1 MEDYEILD
9 VEDII
14 ELHDMLIRDFGGM
27 SGIFPDTE
35 AKVDAILNNMFGEYF
50 GRNPYIGL
58 FNKAAYLLYSLTK
71 NHCFPDGNKRIAFN
85 SCEIFL
91 YINGYELDTERIDF
105 AKFVEDIAA
114 SKHSTK
120 NINSYILSIG
130 KILKDNSIYLYDNYE
145 E

>member
-35 AKVDAILNNMFGEYF
+35 
-50 GRNPYIGL
+50 
-58 FNKAAYLLYSLTK
+58 
-71 NHCFPDGNKRIAFN
+71 
-85 SCEIFL
+85 
-91 YINGYELDTERIDF
+91 
-105 AKFVEDIAA
+105 
-114 SKHSTK
+114 

>member
-35 AKVDAILNNMFGEYF
+35 AKVDAILNNMFAEYF

-71 NHCFPDGNKRIAFN
+71 ITVFLM
-85 SCEIFL
+85 EIK
-91 YINGYELDTERIDF
+91 ELLLIVVKSFYTLM
-105 AKFVEDIAA
+105 AM
-114 SKHSTK
+114 
-120 NINSYILSIG
+120 N
-130 KILKDNSIYLYDNYE
+130 
-145 E
+145 